1 MKLKTMKVFRQPTA
15 TCQYVQRPDAAFRK
29 ISEDEFERRFDAPL
43 DVSQRQNQRLA
54 RFGRSYCYGAF
65 VDGSLA
71 AFAWLL
77 PHDVMKLDNP
87 RILSGYPGQ
96 AEMTAAET
104 LPEFRGRNLYGYVIK
119 NLFAVGRDSGI
130 HTVLFKTFPENAAAL
145 RSFEK
150 IGATYVGTTY
160 VLQVPGM
167 TAPLAWPRRF
177 V

>member
-1 MKLKTMKVFRQPTA
+1 MKVFRQHTSN
-15 TCQYVQRPDAAFRK
+15 CQFVQRPDAAFRK
-29 ISEDEFERRFDAPL
+29 ISEPEIERGFDAPV
-43 DVSQRQNQRLA
+43 DVYQRQSQRLA

-65 VDGSLA
+65 VEGSLA

-77 PHDVMKLDNP
+77 PHDVMKLDTP
-87 RILSGYPGQ
+87 RILRGNPGQ

-104 LPEFRGRNLYGYVIK
+104 LPEFRGRNLYGYVIR

-130 HTVLFKTFPENAAAL
+130 DTVFFKTFPENAAAL

-150 IGATYVGTTY
+150 IGATYIGTTY
-160 VLQVPGM
+160 VLHVPGM
-167 TAPLAWPRRF
+167 TAPVAWPRRF